1 MTDILNTGKSALF
14 AFQRALSTTSH
25 NIANVNTEGYSRQRV
40 SFEAT
45 NVYNDSLRFSGSGV
59 HIDNI
64 ERMHDQFATARVNS
78 ATSDH
83 SQELTHFSMA
93 SRLDNL
99 VATDGIS
106 VSPAINELF
115 TAMQDA
121 NTNASST
128 ASRNIVLDK
137 TELLAERFQTLQSQL
152 DDTQVETNARTR
164 EAVNSV
170 NEYAHAIADINDK
183 IRSWGASSQQGPA
196 NDLLDQRDMLVQK
209 LSEQIEVNT
218 VTQSNGAMN
227 VYIGK
232 GVRLVVGNRAE
243 NIKAVPDETYPDRLQ
258 IRLGEGND
266 ELNLQTRLQGG
277 EIGGLSDF
285 SSQTLYPAM
294 QALGQLALVMADAM
308 NNQHAKGVDL
318 NGDTG
323 TALFST
329 PDPEVYS
336 SSGNSGTGIVS
347 AAIDDVNALAPSD
360 YLLRYDGAN
369 FTATRTTDGA
379 QTSGPIPLILDG
391 MSLSITGTPSA
402 GDTFIVSATTR
413 AAGFMQSIVT
423 DPSKLALA
431 SKLTTSS
438 SISNTGDARVS
449 DALVADPTSAA
460 LKDPINLVFSSDS
473 TIDIIDA
480 NTGTTLSANV
490 PYVSGET
497 ISVNGWEVSISG
509 SAKSGDIHNIQ
520 TNTSGLGDNSNGLAL
535 ADLQSSNMVEGNMSF
550 NDAYGAMVSLVGSQ
564 TNTAA
569 TRASALE
576 SLKDNAIQR
585 QQSTQGVSLDEEA
598 INLTRYQQAYQAS
611 AQIISTADTM
621 FQSILGV
628 LR

>member
-14 AFQRALSTTSH
+14 AFQRALATTSH
-25 NIANVNTEGYSRQRV
+25 NIANVNTEGYSRQKV

-45 NVYNDSLRFSGSGV
+45 SVSDTSLRFSGSGV
-59 HIDNI
+59 QIAGI
-64 ERMHDQFATARVNS
+64 ERMHDQFSTARVNS

-83 SQELTHFSMA
+83 AQELTHFTMA

-121 NTNASST
+121 NTNASSI
-128 ASRNIVLDK
+128 ASRDIVLDK

-152 DDTQVETNARTR
+152 DDTQAETNERTR
-164 EAVNSV
+164 SAVNSV
-170 NEYAHAIADINDK
+170 NEYATAIANINDQVD
-183 IRSWGASSQQGPA
+183 SMSLSSKNHTA
-196 NDLLDQRDMLVQK
+196 NELLDQRDMLVQK

-232 GVRLVVGNRAE
+232 GVRLVVGSTAE
-243 NIKAVPDETYPDRLQ
+243 TVKAVPDDTYPGRLQ
-258 IRLGEGND
+258 IKLGEGND
-266 ELNLQTRLQGG
+266 EVNLQARLQGG

-285 SSQTLYPAM
+285 STNTLYPAM
-294 QALGQLALVMADAM
+294 QALGQLSLVMADAV
-308 NNQHAKGVDL
+308 NKQHTKGVDL

-329 PDPEVYS
+329 PAPEVYS
-336 SSGNSGTGIVS
+336 SSSNSGTGVVS
-347 AAIDDVNALAPSD
+347 ATIDEINAIAPSD
-360 YLLRYDGAN
+360 YLLRFDGAN
-369 FTATRTTDGA
+369 FTATRNIDGA
-379 QTSGPIPLILDG
+379 QTSGPIPLTLDG
-391 MSLSITGTPSA
+391 ISLSITGTPIA

-413 AAGFMQSIVT
+413 AAGFMRSIVS

-431 SKLTTSS
+431 SQLSTDSD
-438 SISNTGDARVS
+438 IANNGEARVS
-449 DALVADPTSAA
+449 SASVVNTSAA
-460 LKDPINLVFSSDS
+460 ALKLPIDLIFNSDS
-473 TIDIIDA
+473 TYNFVNAADGVIHA
-480 NTGTTLSANV
+480 ANV

-497 ISVNGWEVSISG
+497 ISFNGWEVSISG
-509 SAKSGDIHNIQ
+509 DAKSGDIHRIRNNI
-520 TNTSGLGDNSNGLAL
+520 TGGGGNSNGLAL
-535 ADLQSSNMVEGNMSF
+535 AELQTSNLVEGNMSF
-550 NDAYGAMVSLVGSQ
+550 NDAYGAIVSLVGSQ
-564 TNTAA
+564 TNTSA
-569 TRASALE
+569 TRAGALE
-576 SLKDNAIQR
+576 SLKDNAIYR

-598 INLTRYQQAYQAS
+598 IDLTRYQQAYQAS